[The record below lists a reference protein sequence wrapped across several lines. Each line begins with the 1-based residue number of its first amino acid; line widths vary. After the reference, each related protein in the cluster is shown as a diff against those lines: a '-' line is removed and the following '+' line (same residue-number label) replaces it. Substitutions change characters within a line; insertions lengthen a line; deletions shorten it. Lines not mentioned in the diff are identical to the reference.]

1 MYVLKLI
8 ARNAMRHRLRTLLTV
23 LGLTIA
29 VLAFGLLHTVVDAW
43 YAGAAAASSG
53 RLVTRNAISL
63 VFPLPVSY
71 ENRIRGV
78 EGVTAVVRSN
88 WFGGIYRDPKNFFA
102 SFAVSDNYLDL
113 YPEFIIPAQQR
124 ADYDRDRRG
133 CLVGRQLA
141 TQFGFK
147 IGDVIPLKGTIY
159 PGTWDFVVRG
169 ILDGRDDS
177 TITRQ
182 LVFHWEYLNET
193 VRQRT
198 PKQTDQVG
206 VFVLGVANPDDGAAI
221 ARHVDAVFKNSLA
234 ETLTETEQAFQ
245 LGFVAMS
252 NQIIA
257 AIRLVSYVVI
267 LIIMAVMANAMAM
280 SARERTAEYA
290 TLKALGFGPGFLAL
304 IVFGESV
311 VIAVAGGGPGS
322 SRRRPPRVS
331 SSRRPAASSRCS
343 RCRPRRSCC
352 KPRARSRSA
361 SRRRSCRR
369 GRRRAC
375 ASSKASGQ
383 LVRLAHGD
391 PAQLHRAQPVDP
403 TAHHRADRRRDG
415 ARDLRV
421 RDRADARRGAR
432 RRSCRPANPTTRW

>member
-1 MYVLKLI
+1 MFVLKLI
-8 ARNAMRHRLRTLLTV
+8 ARNALRHRLRTLLTV

-113 YPEFIIPAQQR
+113 YPEYIVPDQQR
-124 ADYDRDRRG
+124 ADYNRDRRG

-169 ILDGRDDS
+169 IFDGRDDS

-182 LVFHWEYLNET
+182 LVFHWDYLNET

-198 PKQTDQVG
+198 PKQADQVG
-206 VFVLGVANPDDGAAI
+206 VFVLGVANPDDGASI
-221 ARHVDAVFKNSLA
+221 ARNVDAVFKNSLA

-311 VIAVAGGGPGS
+311 VIAVAGGGLGILATS
-322 SRRRPPRVS
+322 
-331 SSRRPAASSRCS
+331 PAASLFKQAAGGIFPVFKVSTETVVLQAACS
-343 RCRPRRSCC
+343 V
-352 KPRARSRSA
+352 AIGFA
-361 SRRRSCRR
+361 
-369 GRRRAC
+369 A
-375 ASSKASGQ
+375 AI
-383 LVRLAHGD
+383 V
-391 PAQLHRAQPVDP
+391 PAWQA
-403 TAHHRADRRRDG
+403 A
-415 ARDLRV
+415 RV
-421 RDRADARRGAR
+421 RVVEGLRAIG
-432 RRSCRPANPTTRW
+432 